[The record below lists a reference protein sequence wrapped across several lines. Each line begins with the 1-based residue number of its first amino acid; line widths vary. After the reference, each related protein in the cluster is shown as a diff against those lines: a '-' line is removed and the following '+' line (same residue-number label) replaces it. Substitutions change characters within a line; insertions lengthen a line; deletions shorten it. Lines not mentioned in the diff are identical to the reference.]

1 MKALM
6 EPLLELGSFQQV
18 LHSIKEK
25 QTPVFATGVI
35 DAAKNHLACC
45 LKQQT
50 NRPLFILT
58 YSELR
63 AKEILEGMA
72 FFEKDCAY
80 YPAKDILF
88 YSADV
93 HSMEMNRQRF
103 LVLERLLKGETPVIV
118 ASMEA
123 LLDKY
128 PRKDVFSSFLLKL
141 KPGDVAEISDLTRK
155 LVVMGYERTE
165 LVESPG
171 QFTLRGG
178 ILDVWS
184 LTAEDAVRIEFWD
197 DEIDSIRS
205 MDAQSQRSVDRLEET
220 EIFPMREM
228 VYTEEQA
235 AETADRITKEY
246 IKTLKNL
253 EKKGL

>member
-1 MKALM
+1 MKALTA
-6 EPLLELGSFQQV
+6 PLTELGSFQQI
-18 LHSIKEK
+18 LEGIAKGN
-25 QTPVFATGVI
+25 TPVFATGVI
-35 DAAKNHLACC
+35 DAAKNHLAYS
-45 LKQQT
+45 LQAETK
-50 NRPLFILT
+50 RPLFLLT

-63 AKEILEGMA
+63 AKEILEDLT
-72 FFEKDCAY
+72 FFTKDCAY

-103 LVLERLLKGETPVIV
+103 LVLERLFKGETPIIV
-118 ASMEA
+118 ASAEA

-128 PRKDVFSSFLLKL
+128 PPKEIFAAFRLTLRTGEIVEI
-141 KPGDVAEISDLTRK
+141 AELTRK
-155 LVVMGYERTE
+155 LVRMGYERTE

-171 QFTLRGG
+171 QFSLRGG
-178 ILDVWS
+178 ILDIWS

-205 MDAQSQRSVDRLEET
+205 MDAQSQRSVEKLEEAS
-220 EIFPMREM
+220 IFPMREM

-235 AETADRITKEY
+235 VSAAEVIV
-246 IKTLKNL
+246 LWF
-253 EKKGL
+253 